1 MYNSNLFVFFAFS
14 MRTNIIKKN
23 GKKEFTAFEREI
35 LYGAAQKIGRKRKC
49 SGMYVRYIINGKRK
63 ANTTLSKAILQDL
76 NDLLALL
83 KPN

>member
-1 MYNSNLFVFFAFS
+1 MNTHN
-14 MRTNIIKKN
+14 TKTE
-23 GKKEFTAFEREI
+23 KKEFTAYEREI
-35 LYGAAQKIGRKRKC
+35 LYGASQKVGRKRGC

-63 ANTTLSKAILQDL
+63 ANTPLSKAILQDL